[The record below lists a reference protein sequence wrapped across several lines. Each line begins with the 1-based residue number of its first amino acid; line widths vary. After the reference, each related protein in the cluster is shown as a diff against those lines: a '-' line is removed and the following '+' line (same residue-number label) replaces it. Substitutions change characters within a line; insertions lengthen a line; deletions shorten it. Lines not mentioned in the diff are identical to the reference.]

1 MRDIDLRGIIPAIV
15 TPMTP
20 DDNLDLPALRRYV
33 EWLVAQGAIA
43 LAINVDTGEGPH
55 LTATERRQIIETV
68 KDVVRGRCLVVGG
81 VAGPST
87 AQGVANA
94 RDARAAGADALLV
107 FPIPAFLGQPLKP
120 EVAYRYHAA
129 IAEAVDIPLLL
140 FQLQPALGGVL
151 YTTETL
157 HRLIEISSVVAI
169 KEASFDAMRFLQV
182 KAALESASR
191 RITLL
196 NGNDNFICESLILG
210 AEGAMLGFSTIGTR
224 EQVAMLEAVK
234 RQDFA
239 TARELGSR
247 LQPLADVIFAPPV
260 TDYRAR
266 TKEALVMLG
275 VIENATVRPP
285 LLPVEEPERRAVRHA
300 LGCAGLLAAAIPA
313 WPASY
318 KEGGVGC

>member
-1 MRDIDLRGIIPAIV
+1 MRDLDLRGITPAIV

-20 DDNLDLPALRRYV
+20 DDSLDLPALRRYV
-33 EWLVAQGAIA
+33 EWLVAQGPIA

-55 LTATERRQIIETV
+55 LTANERRQIIETV

-87 AQGVANA
+87 AQGAANA
-94 RDARAAGADALLV
+94 RDAQAAGADALLV

-129 IAEAVDIPLLL
+129 IAEAVDIPLIL

-157 HRLIEISSVVAI
+157 HRLIEISSVIAI

-191 RITLL
+191 KITLL
-196 NGNDNFICESLILG
+196 TGNDNFICESMILG
-210 AEGAMLGFSTIGTR
+210 AEGALLGFSTLGTR

-234 RQDFA
+234 RDDIA
-239 TARELGSR
+239 GARAIGDR
-247 LQPLADVIFAPPV
+247 LQPLANVIFAPPV

-266 TKEALVMLG
+266 TKEALKMLG
-275 VIENATVRPP
+275 VIESTTVRPP
-285 LLPVEEPERRAVRHA
+285 LLPISEAERATVRSA
-300 LGCAGLLAAAIPA
+300 LERAGLLNA
-313 WPASY
+313 
-318 KEGGVGC
+318 